1 MPADHLQFVKRSD
14 EQLMAAVQGGD
25 GAALGTLFDRHHRG
39 VHALCVRLSHDP
51 DLADD
56 IVQEVFLRVWR
67 YARSF
72 RGRSMFRTWLYRL
85 AYNACSDLQRQH
97 AEWQRHSELD
107 TLPSEPPSEELAN
120 RHVILEAALSRLAP
134 AHRAVLV
141 LSRFHGLGYEEIG
154 RIVGCSSGAAR
165 VRLHRAINEL
175 RQLYF
180 ALEDTC
186 TSVATT
192 SARR

>member
-1 MPADHLQFVKRSD
+1 MPAEHLQFVKRSD
-14 EQLMAAVQGGD
+14 EQLLAAVQAGD
-25 GAALGTLFDRHHRG
+25 GGALGTLFDRHHRA
-39 VHALCVRLSHDP
+39 VHAMCVRLSGDA

-85 AYNACSDLQRQH
+85 TYNACSDLQRQQ
-97 AEWQRHSELD
+97 AKWQKHPAMDALTSD
-107 TLPSEPPSEELAN
+107 PPSEELLN
-120 RHVILEAALSRLAP
+120 RHVILETALSRLPP

-141 LSRFHGLGYEEIG
+141 LSRFQGLGYDEIA
-154 RIVGCSSGAAR
+154 RIIDCSPGAAR
-165 VRLHRAINEL
+165 VRLHRAMNEL

-180 ALEDTC
+180 ALEETC
-186 TSVATT
+186 T
-192 SARR
+192 